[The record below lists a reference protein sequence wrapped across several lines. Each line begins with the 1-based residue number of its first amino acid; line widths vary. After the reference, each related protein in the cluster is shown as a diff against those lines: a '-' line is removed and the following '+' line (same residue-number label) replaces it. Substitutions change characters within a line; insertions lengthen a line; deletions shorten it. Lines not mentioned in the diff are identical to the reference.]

1 MKMKKTKE
9 EALVT
14 KQRILDKA
22 VELFIQNGF
31 SKTTLDEIALQA
43 NVTRGAIYWHF
54 KDKLDILNDLIDTQH
69 ENFSHFLQDLMRKD
83 SSSFNKIQKIIEEIV
98 RHFFETKSFQNFIEL
113 TWFKIEYTEL
123 SNLKTTKTEL
133 TQYFIHNF
141 RHLVKEVQDLGE
153 IKKNINDNDI
163 AITITNMIN
172 GMYRLYFML
181 PDQINTKEEAMRS
194 FNSYLH
200 LIKVEKP

>member
-1 MKMKKTKE
+1 MKKTKE
-9 EALVT
+9 DALLT
-14 KQRILDKA
+14 KQRITEKA
-22 VELFIQNGF
+22 VELFIQHGF

-54 KDKLDILNDLIDTQH
+54 KDKLDILNDLIETQH
-69 ENFSHFLQDLMRKD
+69 ENFSHFLQNLLNDN
-83 SSSFNKIQKIIEEIV
+83 SPSFNKIQKIIEEIV

-153 IKKNINDNDI
+153 IKENINDSDI

-194 FNSYLH
+194 FTSYLN
-200 LIKVEKP
+200 LIKV

>member
-1 MKMKKTKE
+1 MKKTKE

-14 KQRILDKA
+14 KQRILDNA

-54 KDKLDILNDLIDTQH
+54 KDKLDILNELIETQH
-69 ENFSHFLQDLMRKD
+69 ENFSQFVQDLLKKD
-83 SSSFNKIQKIIEEIV
+83 SSSFNKIKKIIEEIV

-123 SNLKTTKTEL
+123 SNLKSTKTEL

-153 IKKNINDNDI
+153 IKKNIEDNDI

-194 FNSYLH
+194 FTSYLD
-200 LIKVEKP
+200 LIKV